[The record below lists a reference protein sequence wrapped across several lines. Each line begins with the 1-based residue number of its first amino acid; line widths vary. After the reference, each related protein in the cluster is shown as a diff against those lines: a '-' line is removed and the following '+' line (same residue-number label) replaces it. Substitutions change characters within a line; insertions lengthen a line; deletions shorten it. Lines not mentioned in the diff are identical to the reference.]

1 MLGKLKRSGVATVV
15 DYEEVRQCCAEPRA
29 ISSAVVVSLPLSI
42 SFLFSFSASLPLSP
56 FLLFS
61 SSLSLSF
68 SFSFFLSLFL
78 FLFLSPPLLVKSLI
92 IEDQHLFP
100 RSFLGSVL
108 CQCDTFDTS
117 TCRNDRKTGQGR
129 SNRRAKLDEEEEEA
143 AR

>member
-15 DYEEVRQCCAEPRA
+15 DHGEVRQCCAEPRA
-29 ISSAVVVSLPLSI
+29 ISSAIVVSLPLSN

-61 SSLSLSF
+61 SSLSLS
-68 SFSFFLSLFL
+68 LSLL
-78 FLFLSPPLLVKSLI
+78 VLSLSPPLLVKLLI
-92 IEDQHLFP
+92 IEDQHRFP